1 MLKKLALLRCER
13 TAKISHLFQSCKHF
27 FKNFAFFEKFV
38 FSKGRNLVHRERN
51 LVRNDSTVL
60 IKNLIFLKCGCK
72 GSDIFGTCKHFI
84 NFFQKNLFF
93 GRIKATEKRLL
104 PIYIGTFGWSLF
116 YASFPA
122 MSLKG
127 YSSFGA
133 CQNHSSS
140 VVMTCALV

>member
-51 LVRNDSTVL
+51 PVRNDSDTL
-60 IKNLIFLKCGCK
+60 LKNLFFSNAVAKVATFLELANIL
-72 GSDIFGTCKHFI
+72 ST
-84 NFFQKNLFF
+84 FFKKSFF
-93 GRIKATEKRLL
+93 GRIKTTNKWIL
-104 PIYIGTFGWSLF
+104 PILYRSLGFVLF
-116 YASFPA
+116 YVF
-122 MSLKG
+122 
-127 YSSFGA
+127 SSRCRSILIHFFGA

-140 VVMTCALV
+140 VVMTSALV